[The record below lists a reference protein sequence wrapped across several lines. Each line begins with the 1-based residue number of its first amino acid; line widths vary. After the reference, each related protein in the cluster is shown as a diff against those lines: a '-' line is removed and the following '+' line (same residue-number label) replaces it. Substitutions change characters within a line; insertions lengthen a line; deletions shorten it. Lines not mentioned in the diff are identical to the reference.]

1 MATLLPLLAV
11 LSDQNSA
18 PPPLVDGLDLAAL
31 LFEVVGSSFLVAF
44 LGVSFF
50 FGVVGFLLAVS

>member
-18 PPPLVDGLDLAAL
+18 PPLVDGLDLAAL

-44 LGVSFF
+44 LGVAFF